1 MPIKLA
7 KTVARLAVLVVA
19 IVAALWVYRAH
30 LARSLP
36 ELQVWHTHEVQNEF
50 RAKDFPEGISF
61 YQYKELEKRLFD
73 ELDDAVYYNA
83 NGRLNRYNKASDIFP
98 GDEGQQWNRSFEL
111 HNDTLRGG
119 VLFIHGASDSPYSTR
134 SIAKLFNDAGMYVLS
149 VRLPGNGTIPSGL
162 RDADLDDWLAITKMG
177 ADHVR
182 ETIGVDLPLYIAGY
196 SVGGALAVDYAIDS
210 LEDESLHTPAR
221 LFLYTPAIGVSAAA
235 RFSSW
240 DLALSKLPVFGKFAW
255 LTVEAE
261 FDPYKFNSFAKNAGH
276 ITYLLTERLRKKFT
290 SLTDKSRLPPVISFQ
305 SLVDSTIKVD
315 SLVNQ
320 FYKNLAATGSELVL
334 FDINR
339 ADDIEHFMKNTEQS
353 LISDLEVSDLPFH
366 YTLVTNTSGDS
377 NEILARTRAAG
388 KTGFTTTPLN
398 MEWPNSVY
406 SLSHVSLPF
415 KSDDR
420 WYGGIESSKSSLG
433 TLAPR
438 GETAI
443 LRTPIARFMRL
454 RYNPFFDYLAE
465 RTLAFCAA
473 CEIDQTAVTTEVTMR
488 IPFIFST
495 SATIH

>member
-1 MPIKLA
+1 MAPAARIRSCMPVKPV
-7 KTVARLAVLVVA
+7 KTAARIVGLIVA
-19 IVAALWVYRAH
+19 IVASLWVYRAH

-50 RAKDFPEGISF
+50 RAEDFPDGISF
-61 YQYKELEKRLFD
+61 YQYKELEERLFN
-73 ELDDAVYYNA
+73 ELDEAVYCDA
-83 NGRLNRYNKASDIFP
+83 KGRFNRYNKSSIAFP
-98 GDEGQQWNRSFEL
+98 GEEGQRWNRSFEL

-134 SIAKLFNDAGMYVLS
+134 SIAKRLNEAGMYVLS
-149 VRLPGNGTIPSGL
+149 VRLPGNGTIPTGL
-162 RDADLDDWLAITKMG
+162 RDAALDDWLAITRMG
-177 ADHVR
+177 VNHVR
-182 ETIGVDLPLYIAGY
+182 ETIGGDLPLYIAGY

-210 LEDESLHTPAR
+210 LDDESLHEPAR

-240 DLALSKLPVFGKFAW
+240 DLVLSKLPIFEKFTW
-255 LTVEAE
+255 LSVEPE

-276 ITYLLTERLRKKFT
+276 ITYLLTERLRKKFNA
-290 SLTDKSRLPPVISFQ
+290 LADKSRLPPIISFQ

-315 SLVNQ
+315 ALVNQ
-320 FYKNLAATGSELVL
+320 FYKNLSDNGSELVL

-339 ADDIEHFMKNTEQS
+339 ANDIEHFMKNTERS
-353 LISDLEVSDLPFH
+353 LISDLEGGDLPFR
-366 YTLVTNTSGDS
+366 YTLVTNASGFS
-377 NEILARTRAAG
+377 IEMLAQTRAAG
-388 KTGFTTTPLN
+388 GTDFVATPLN

-415 KSDDR
+415 NSDDR
-420 WYGGIESSKSSLG
+420 WYGNIKSSSFSLG

-443 LRTPIARFMRL
+443 LRSPIARFMRL

-465 RTLAFCAA
+465 RTLAFCEA
-473 CEIDQTAVTTEVTMR
+473 CDSRERHLPTD
-488 IPFIFST
+488 
-495 SATIH
+495 

>member
-1 MPIKLA
+1 MRRIG
-7 KTVARLAVLVVA
+7 
-19 IVAALWVYRAH
+19 VAAFILAAVIVTSWMTRGY
-30 LARSLP
+30 LARGLP
-36 ELQVWHTHEVQNEF
+36 PLKVWHTTDLGTEF
-50 RAKDFPEGISF
+50 RARDYRDGISF
-61 YQYKELEKRLFD
+61 AEYEELEDRLFD
-73 ELDDAVYYNA
+73 ELDDAVYHNA
-83 NGRLNRYNKASDIFP
+83 SGRLNRYNKASVVYP
-98 GDEGQQWNRSFEL
+98 GEAGQRWNRSFEL
-111 HNDTLRGG
+111 HNDQPRGG

-240 DLALSKLPVFGKFAW
+240 DLALSKLPVFEKFAW

-353 LISDLEVSDLPFH
+353 LISDLEVSNLPFH
-366 YTLVTNTSGDS
+366 YTLVTNTSGNS
-377 NEILARTRAAG
+377 QEILARTRAAG
-388 KTGFTTTPLN
+388 ETGFTATPLN

-465 RTLAFCAA
+465 RTLAFCEA
-473 CEIDQTAVTTEVTMR
+473 CESDQTTVTTEVTKR
-488 IPFIFST
+488 IPLTSST
-495 SATIH
+495 SATTH